1 MDGKT
6 SRRSGSGARGALHLV
21 SALATGIGVVLG
33 QEATDQKSNEITAIP
48 LLLQTLA
55 IKGAIVTI
63 DAIGTCS
70 SDRYRERLLG
80 LHASAV

>member
-6 SRRSGSGARGALHLV
+6 SRRSGGGACGALHLV

-63 DAIGTCS
+63 TCGSLAACAIKLMTGWN
-70 SDRYRERLLG
+70 DW
-80 LHASAV
+80 

>member
-6 SRRSGSGARGALHLV
+6 SRRSGGGARGALHLV

-63 DAIGTCS
+63 DAAGTHAPIPWCQTS
-70 SDRYRERLLG
+70 CRLRI
-80 LHASAV
+80 